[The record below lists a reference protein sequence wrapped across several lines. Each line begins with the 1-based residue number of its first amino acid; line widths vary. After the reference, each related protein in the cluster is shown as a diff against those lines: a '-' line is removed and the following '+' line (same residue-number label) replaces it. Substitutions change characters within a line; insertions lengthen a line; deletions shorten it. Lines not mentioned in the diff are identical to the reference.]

1 MKRLFGLAA
10 AVALLLGLPLSHVLM
25 AQKPDD
31 VPRGKLKVEVCHI
44 DEDGRGHFINI
55 AEPAVPA
62 HLAHGDCRG
71 ADAEVIDDPI
81 DFELFGEC
89 ICPAVE

>member
-10 AVALLLGLPLSHVLM
+10 AAALLLGLPLSHALM

-31 VPRGKLKVEVCHI
+31 VPRGKPKVEICHI
-44 DEDGRGHFINI
+44 DEDGRGRFINI
-55 AEPAVPA
+55 AAPAVPA
-62 HLAHGDCRG
+62 HLAHGDCLG
-71 ADAEVIDDPI
+71 EDAEATDNEV

-89 ICPAVE
+89 ICPAAG